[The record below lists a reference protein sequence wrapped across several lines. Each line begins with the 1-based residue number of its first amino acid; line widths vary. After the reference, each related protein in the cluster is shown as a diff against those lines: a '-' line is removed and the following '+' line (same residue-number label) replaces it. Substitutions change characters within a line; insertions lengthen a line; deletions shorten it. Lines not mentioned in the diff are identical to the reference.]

1 MFYKLFLHEFFPRNK
16 DTNATTTVTY
26 CMEKWSTV
34 ENAGDQNIKH
44 RAMISIFVAVLQVL
58 LLLKKL

>member
-1 MFYKLFLHEFFPRNK
+1 MFTRNK

-58 LLLKKL
+58 LLLDNL